1 MIKNKKNEKIRIS
14 ENITSLKNGAN
25 PLKLA
30 FPIFIELLLFMV
42 MGNVDTIMLSKYS
55 DLSVAA
61 VGNANQILNT
71 LLILFNITAAA
82 TGIMVAQYLG
92 ASKKSELNQI
102 YTLGFILNLVL
113 SALIGIG
120 LFVFQS
126 AFFKAVNMPLEL
138 YSDAKAYLNTT
149 LLFLCVPA
157 LFSFASIILKSHG
170 ITKLS
175 MYLAIV
181 MNIVNI
187 VGNYIFLYGP
197 FGLPILGV
205 KGVAIA
211 TVASRTIAVFIMLVV
226 LFKEVR
232 ISVHLKHLK
241 PFPKDVFK
249 KFLQLGLPSAGE
261 PISYQF
267 SQMVI
272 FSFINAM
279 GTETVT
285 TRIYIQI
292 IVWFTYLGSLAIA
305 QANQILVGHLVGAGR
320 EDEAYHMTI
329 RSFKQALT
337 ITVII
342 SLVFMVFRYQLIGIF
357 TDSPEIIKL
366 GAAILLLDIL
376 VEVGRVANLVV
387 ISALKA
393 SGDVNYPVG
402 VGIFSMWLVS
412 TLGAYVLGV
421 HFGLGLLGIWVAMA
435 ADEIIRGILM
445 LNRLVTGRWRG
456 KRIIH

>member
-1 MIKNKKNEKIRIS
+1 MAKILTNS
-14 ENITSLKNGAN
+14 N
-25 PLKLA
+25 PLKMA
-30 FPIFIELLLFMV
+30 IPIFIELLLFMV
-42 MGNVDTIMLSKYS
+42 MGNVDTIMLSNYS
-55 DLSVAA
+55 DLAVAA

-92 ASKKSELNQI
+92 ASKRQELNQI
-102 YTLGFILNLVL
+102 YTLGFILNLIL
-113 SALIGIG
+113 SGLIGIG
-120 LFVFQS
+120 LFLFQR
-126 AFFKAVNMPLEL
+126 AFFDAINMPVEL
-138 YSDAKAYLNTT
+138 YVDAKAYLNTT
-149 LLFLCVPA
+149 LLFLFVPA
-157 LFSFASIILKSHG
+157 LFSFSSVILKSHG

-187 VGNYIFLYGP
+187 VGNFVFLFGP

-205 KGVAIA
+205 KGVAIS
-211 TVASRTIAVFIMLVV
+211 TVASRFVAVVIMLYV
-226 LFKEVR
+226 LFKDVK
-232 ISVHLKHLK
+232 ISIQLKHLN
-241 PFPKDVFK
+241 PFPKNVFK

-285 TRIYIQI
+285 TRIYVQI
-292 IVWFTYLGSLAIA
+292 IVWFTFLGSMAIA

-320 EDEAYHMTI
+320 EDDAYHMTMK
-329 RSFKQALT
+329 SFKQALAIT
-337 ITVII
+337 ISVSAI
-342 SLVFMVFRYQLIGIF
+342 FMTLRFQLISIF
-357 TDSPEIIKL
+357 TDNSEIIKL
-366 GAAILLLDIL
+366 GAAILMVDIF

-412 TLGAYVLGV
+412 TLGAYLLGV
-421 HFGLGLLGIWVAMA
+421 HLGLGLVGIWLAMA
-435 ADEIIRGILM
+435 ADEILRGLLM
-445 LNRLVTGRWRG
+445 INRLKKGRWRG
-456 KRIIH
+456 KRIVY

>member
-1 MIKNKKNEKIRIS
+1 MAKILTNS
-14 ENITSLKNGAN
+14 N
-25 PLKLA
+25 PLKMA
-30 FPIFIELLLFMV
+30 IPIFIELLLFMI
-42 MGNVDTIMLSKYS
+42 MGNVDTIMLSNYS
-55 DLSVAA
+55 DLAVAA

-92 ASKKSELNQI
+92 ASKRQELNQI
-102 YTLGFILNLVL
+102 YTLGFILNLIL
-113 SALIGIG
+113 SGLIGIG
-120 LFVFQS
+120 LFLFQR
-126 AFFKAVNMPLEL
+126 AFFDAINMPLEL
-138 YSDAKAYLNTT
+138 YVDAKAYLNTT
-149 LLFLCVPA
+149 LLFLFVPA
-157 LFSFASIILKSHG
+157 LFSFSSVILKSHG

-181 MNIVNI
+181 MNVVNI
-187 VGNYIFLYGP
+187 VGNYVFLFGP
-197 FGLPILGV
+197 FGLPVLGV
-205 KGVAIA
+205 KGVAIS
-211 TVASRTIAVFIMLVV
+211 TVVSRFVAVVIMLYV
-226 LFKEVR
+226 LFKDVK
-232 ISVHLKHLK
+232 ISIQLKHLN
-241 PFPKDVFK
+241 PFPKNVFK

-285 TRIYIQI
+285 TRIYVQI
-292 IVWFTYLGSLAIA
+292 IVWFTFLGSMAIA

-320 EDEAYHMTI
+320 EDDAYHMTMK
-329 RSFKQALT
+329 SFKQALAIT
-337 ITVII
+337 ISVSAI
-342 SLVFMVFRYQLIGIF
+342 FMTLRFQLISIF
-357 TDSPEIIKL
+357 TDNSEIIKL
-366 GAAILLLDIL
+366 GAAILMVDIL

-412 TLGAYVLGV
+412 TLGAYLLGV
-421 HFGLGLLGIWVAMA
+421 HFGLGLVGIWLAMA
-435 ADEIIRGILM
+435 ADEILRGLLM
-445 LNRLVTGRWRG
+445 INRLRKGRWRG
-456 KRIIH
+456 KRIVY

>member
-1 MIKNKKNEKIRIS
+1 MAKKIDRETLLN
-14 ENITSLKNGAN
+14 NQVN
-25 PLKLA
+25 PLNLA

-42 MGNVDTIMLSKYS
+42 MGNVDTIMLSNYS
-55 DLSVAA
+55 DLAVAA

-92 ASKKSELNQI
+92 ASKKQELNQI

-113 SALIGIG
+113 SGLIGLG
-120 LFVFQS
+120 LFLFQN
-126 AFFKAVNMPLEL
+126 AFFKAINMPLEL
-138 YSDAKAYLNTT
+138 HVDAKAYLNTT
-149 LLFLCVPA
+149 LLFLFVPA
-157 LFSFASIILKSHG
+157 LFSFSSVILKSHG

-181 MNIVNI
+181 MNVVNI
-187 VGNYIFLYGP
+187 VGNYVFLFGP

-205 KGVAIA
+205 KGVAIS
-211 TVASRTIAVFIMLVV
+211 TVASRLIAVGIMLFV
-226 LFKEVR
+226 LFKDVK
-232 ISVHLKHLK
+232 ISVHLRHLR
-241 PFPKDVFK
+241 PFPKSVFK
-249 KFLQLGLPSAGE
+249 KFLQLGVPSAGE

-272 FSFINAM
+272 FSFINLM

-320 EDEAYHMTI
+320 EDDAYHMTI
-329 RSFKQALT
+329 KSFKQALA
-337 ITVII
+337 ITVFISIVFMLLRVQLI
-342 SLVFMVFRYQLIGIF
+342 SLF
-357 TDSPEIIKL
+357 TDNAQIIKL
-366 GAAILLLDIL
+366 GALILLLDIF
-376 VEVGRVANLVV
+376 VEVGRVANLVI

-393 SGDVNYPVG
+393 SGDVNYPVS
-402 VGIFSMWLVS
+402 VGIFSMWGIS
-412 TLGAYVLGV
+412 TLGAYLLGV
-421 HFGLGLLGIWVAMA
+421 HFGLGLVGIWLAMA
-435 ADEIIRGILM
+435 ADEILRGLLM
-445 LNRLVTGRWRG
+445 MNRLIKGRWRG
-456 KRIIH
+456 KKIVH

>member
-1 MIKNKKNEKIRIS
+1 MAKILTNS
-14 ENITSLKNGAN
+14 N
-25 PLKLA
+25 PLKMA
-30 FPIFIELLLFMV
+30 IPIFIELLLFMV
-42 MGNVDTIMLSKYS
+42 MGNVDTIMLSNYS
-55 DLSVAA
+55 DLAVAA

-92 ASKKSELNQI
+92 ASKRQELNQI
-102 YTLGFILNLVL
+102 YTLGFILNLIL
-113 SALIGIG
+113 SGLIGIG
-120 LFVFQS
+120 LFLFQR
-126 AFFKAVNMPLEL
+126 AFFDAINMPVEL
-138 YSDAKAYLNTT
+138 YVDAKAYLNTT
-149 LLFLCVPA
+149 LLFLFVPA
-157 LFSFASIILKSHG
+157 LFSFSSVILKSHG

-187 VGNYIFLYGP
+187 IGNYIFLFGP

-205 KGVAIA
+205 KGVAIS
-211 TVASRTIAVFIMLVV
+211 TVASRFVAVVIMLYV
-226 LFKEVR
+226 LFKDVK
-232 ISVHLKHLK
+232 ISIQLKHLN
-241 PFPKDVFK
+241 PFPKNVFK

-285 TRIYIQI
+285 TRIYVQI
-292 IVWFTYLGSLAIA
+292 IVWFTFLGSMAIA

-320 EDEAYHMTI
+320 EDDAYHMTMK
-329 RSFKQALT
+329 SFKQALAIT
-337 ITVII
+337 ISVSAI
-342 SLVFMVFRYQLIGIF
+342 FMTLRFQLISIF
-357 TDSPEIIKL
+357 TDNSEIIKL
-366 GAAILLLDIL
+366 GAAILMVDIF

-412 TLGAYVLGV
+412 TLGAYLLGV
-421 HFGLGLLGIWVAMA
+421 HLGLGLVGIWLAMA
-435 ADEIIRGILM
+435 ADEILRGLLM
-445 LNRLVTGRWRG
+445 INRLKKGRWRG
-456 KRIIH
+456 KRIVY

>member
-1 MIKNKKNEKIRIS
+1 MAKILTNS
-14 ENITSLKNGAN
+14 N
-25 PLKLA
+25 PLKMA
-30 FPIFIELLLFMV
+30 IPIFIELLLFMI
-42 MGNVDTIMLSKYS
+42 MGNVDTIMLSNYS
-55 DLSVAA
+55 DLAVAA

-92 ASKKSELNQI
+92 ASKKQELNQI
-102 YTLGFILNLVL
+102 YTLGFILNLIL
-113 SALIGIG
+113 SGLIGIG
-120 LFVFQS
+120 LFLFQR
-126 AFFKAVNMPLEL
+126 AFFDAINMPLEL
-138 YSDAKAYLNTT
+138 YVDAKAYLNTT
-149 LLFLCVPA
+149 LLFLFVPA
-157 LFSFASIILKSHG
+157 LFSFSSVILKSHG

-181 MNIVNI
+181 MNVVNI
-187 VGNYIFLYGP
+187 VGNYVFLFGP
-197 FGLPILGV
+197 FGLPVLGV
-205 KGVAIA
+205 KGVAIS
-211 TVASRTIAVFIMLVV
+211 TVASRFIAVVIMLYV
-226 LFKEVR
+226 LFKDIK
-232 ISVHLKHLK
+232 ISIQLKHLN
-241 PFPKDVFK
+241 PFPKNVFK

-285 TRIYIQI
+285 TRIYVQI
-292 IVWFTYLGSLAIA
+292 IVWFTFLGSMAIA

-320 EDEAYHMTI
+320 EDDAYHMTMK
-329 RSFKQALT
+329 SFKQALAIT
-337 ITVII
+337 ISVSAI
-342 SLVFMVFRYQLIGIF
+342 FMTLRFQLISIF
-357 TDSPEIIKL
+357 TDNSEIIKL
-366 GAAILLLDIL
+366 GAAILMVDIF

-412 TLGAYVLGV
+412 TLGAYLLGV
-421 HFGLGLLGIWVAMA
+421 HLGLGLVGIWLAMA
-435 ADEIIRGILM
+435 ADEILRGLLM
-445 LNRLVTGRWRG
+445 INRLKKGRWRG
-456 KRIIH
+456 KRIVY